1 MNQQRLESFLSAS
14 SNSSL
19 DISDRF
25 ETSSQKSA
33 DFAAQTIANNG
44 TDTPRD
50 LNARLKILEL
60 YTLHVLPRNE
70 EWQYAREFIGMSDVF
85 DEERR
90 EEFLQILQSLEDQ
103 RSHERDNEAEITRQ
117 KEEALRREREELEL
131 RRQEEAKL
139 LEARSKEQQV
149 PKGHKRSDS
158 EIDYGIEDPYPGKL
172 SKKTNMA
179 KTSKPF
185 YPSHTRLSRSPPPKK
200 KMMANKGV
208 YERGLAFLASLQQ
221 LLLSI
226 ARSTTNNPTILLRTI
241 LFLVAL
247 VVALSRR
254 DVKERIRRITGVGWG
269 KLKSTV
275 GMGVKVS
282 YI

>member
-1 MNQQRLESFLSAS
+1 
-14 SNSSL
+14 
-19 DISDRF
+19 
-25 ETSSQKSA
+25 
-33 DFAAQTIANNG
+33 
-44 TDTPRD
+44 
-50 LNARLKILEL
+50 
-60 YTLHVLPRNE
+60 
-70 EWQYAREFIGMSDVF
+70 
-85 DEERR
+85 
-90 EEFLQILQSLEDQ
+90 
-103 RSHERDNEAEITRQ
+103 
-117 KEEALRREREELEL
+117 
-131 RRQEEAKL
+131 
-139 LEARSKEQQV
+139 
-149 PKGHKRSDS
+149 
-158 EIDYGIEDPYPGKL
+158 
-172 SKKTNMA
+172 
-179 KTSKPF
+179 
-185 YPSHTRLSRSPPPKK
+185 
-200 KMMANKGV
+200 MANKGV